1 MIKGRDEIRKYL
13 SKFYYEELEKS
24 LNAEQYFLK
33 MGEKSLKN
41 GKLLRG
47 KCDFE
52 IVLQINPENKL
63 AKNMLEKISQIF
75 NDHGTPKSP
84 RDSKRML
91 ERHSLNENIEK
102 LGKTLDKLLSK
113 IEEETSE
120 KVK

>member
-75 NDHGTPKSP
+75 NDHGTPKKTRKSEISQNL
-84 RDSKRML
+84 RTL
-91 ERHSLNENIEK
+91 AEK
-102 LGKTLDKLLSK
+102 VELIAQELSK
-113 IEEETSE
+113 E
-120 KVK
+120 KEKTFDEIK